1 MRRTPMDEAAKDR
14 VTALIHHQLDRLERA
29 DPELWLAGGTPEE
42 KVAAELDELS
52 LEEKGFAS
60 GLLDRLIAHEDESRA
75 TSATVRTSRI
85 GA

>member
-1 MRRTPMDEAAKDR
+1 MRRTPMDDAAKDR

-52 LEEKGFAS
+52 REEKGFAS
-60 GLLDRLIAHEDESRA
+60 VLLDRLIAQEDEQGSDSGLLRSEARA
-75 TSATVRTSRI
+75 A
-85 GA
+85 